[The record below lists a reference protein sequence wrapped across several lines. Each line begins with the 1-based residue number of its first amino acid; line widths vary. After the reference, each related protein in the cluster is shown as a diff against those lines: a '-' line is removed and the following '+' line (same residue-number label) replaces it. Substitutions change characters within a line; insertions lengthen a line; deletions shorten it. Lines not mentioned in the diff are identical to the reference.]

1 MQSGQDQICVS
12 SNISQLDIPFPYF
25 AGLSYGSAQIREKE
39 ENI

>member
-12 SNISQLDIPFPYF
+12 SISQLDIPFPYF

-39 ENI
+39 ANI